1 MPEIDINATE
11 SSADFSSELNRR
23 KRIKTEGE
31 FKIEEDVDTIRKHA
45 NPTPEARK
53 PNARLNKALYVE
65 VGDVAQPLHA
75 LKKARDYIK
84 ELQGGESWTQCA
96 KTEPNLLL
104 TLYGALEE
112 VIRLREL
119 MLKVPKRKTLKEA
132 DPKIGAAVEK
142 HTDGAN

>member
-1 MPEIDINATE
+1 MLDSEFIREKKVDI
-11 SSADFSSELNRR
+11 
-23 KRIKTEGE
+23 
-31 FKIEEDVDTIRKHA
+31 IRKHT

-53 PNARLNKALYVE
+53 KNARLNEALYVE

-84 ELQGGESWTQCA
+84 ELKGGESWTQCA
-96 KTEPNLLL
+96 KTNPDLLL

-112 VIRLREL
+112 IIRLREL

-132 DPKIGAAVEK
+132 DQKIGEAVEK
-142 HTDGAN
+142 HTDDQV